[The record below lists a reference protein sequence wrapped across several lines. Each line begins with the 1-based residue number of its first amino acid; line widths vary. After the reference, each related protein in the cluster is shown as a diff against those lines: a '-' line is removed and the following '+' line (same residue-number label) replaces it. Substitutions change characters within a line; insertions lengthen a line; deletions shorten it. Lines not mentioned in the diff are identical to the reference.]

1 MNRLAGVIMA
11 LVVLALPSLA
21 LASTWTI
28 DPVHSNI
35 QFKIRHLMI
44 SNVKGVFGKVQGV
57 INLDDKDITKSNLT
71 VTIDTASI
79 STGVGKRDEDL
90 RSANFFDVAK
100 FPTMTFVSKKVM
112 KSAMGKLKVIGDLT
126 IRGIAREVVLDVEE
140 FSNEIKDPWG
150 GIRRGTSADTKIN
163 RSDFGMTWNKPME
176 SGGVMIG
183 NDVFITLEVEMV
195 KDQTKK

>member
-1 MNRLAGVIMA
+1 MIKLAGVIMVS
-11 LVVLALPSLA
+11 LVLMLPSF
-21 LASTWTI
+21 ASASNWTI

-57 INLDDKDITKSNLT
+57 IKLDDKDITKSNLT

-79 STGVGKRDEDL
+79 STGVDKRDEDL
-90 RSANFFDVAK
+90 KSANFFDVAK

-112 KSAMGKLKVIGDLT
+112 KKSMGKLEVIGDLT
-126 IRGIAREVVLDVEE
+126 IHGIAREVVLDVEE

-150 GIRRGTSADTKIN
+150 GIRRGASAYTKIN
-163 RSDFGMTWNKPME
+163 RKDFGITWNKTME
-176 SGGVMIG
+176 TGGVMIG
-183 NDVFITLEVEMV
+183 DDVFITLEVEMV
-195 KDQTKK
+195 KEQSK